1 MGSATAGLVFV
12 VAVVV
17 IAVVCLRYSQARVS
31 PMGWQELP
39 FGTVEPPCHR
49 GPWWAQAL
57 LAGKALSSSRPC
69 PHTVPCLFPGRSPGG
84 PSPPSPLP
92 GDPVAAVTT
101 DCGTRHRAVL
111 CAPCPSCE
119 PEGSLNK
126 GSSWTC
132 LRPRLHPAP
141 SRKQRH
147 SSDSEYTEK
156 LQQYSEFVSSPCFLP
171 QPPTFPWSLRGWE
184 IPFSLP
190 GVSFIVLLSRTAPHA
205 STQGLFPE
213 PLPHSC

>member
-1 MGSATAGLVFV
+1 M
-12 VAVVV
+12 
-17 IAVVCLRYSQARVS
+17 
-31 PMGWQELP
+31 
-39 FGTVEPPCHR
+39 
-49 GPWWAQAL
+49 
-57 LAGKALSSSRPC
+57 
-69 PHTVPCLFPGRSPGG
+69 
-84 PSPPSPLP
+84 
-92 GDPVAAVTT
+92 AAVTT
-101 DCGTRHRAVL
+101 DCGVRCRSIP

-126 GSSWTC
+126 GSYWTC

-171 QPPTFPWSLRGWE
+171 HPQFPGSLQGWE

-190 GVSFIVLLSRTAPHA
+190 GVSSIVLLSGQPVLLPLKGYFLSPYLTPA
-205 STQGLFPE
+205 SPRDE
-213 PLPHSC
+213 